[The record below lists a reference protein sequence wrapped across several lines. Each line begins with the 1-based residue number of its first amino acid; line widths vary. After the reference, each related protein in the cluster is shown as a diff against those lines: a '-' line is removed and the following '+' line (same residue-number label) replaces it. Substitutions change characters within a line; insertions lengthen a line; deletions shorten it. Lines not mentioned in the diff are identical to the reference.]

1 MKFRVILFSLLAFFT
16 SPLITYGQASVNPK
30 PGIRFLPGTFQS
42 AVVAAKT
49 ARKPLAVEVYL
60 TGCPHCEALAPILAE
75 KAVGD
80 YFNANFVNWKV
91 EANAPESVA
100 LQKEKG
106 IAYPEF
112 PLLLFFDSQGNLIHV
127 ATPAEQTSKP
137 AFIEEVISAGRTA
150 LNPAQRTAGYAARFE
165 AGDRDLGFL
174 INYGKYCKVR
184 KDNAQLHAISD
195 AVGNLLQ
202 SPGQMK
208 SPAGFYCLQRL
219 VDDIDNPLA
228 VYFFSHLSEFTA
240 AFPVKDVKEAGEG
253 VVFRSLYGMNGDQNP
268 LQKIVQMRTYMIA
281 LGVPANEA
289 AGRTLLK
296 ELDAHL
302 RAKSTPGAVQRFN
315 EYRAQNKAIGIAD
328 YAYLMHYFNEK
339 ATDTSYLKEMPVWA
353 ADGLNVAPADGK
365 MSQQVA
371 DIQYELAV
379 AYQKMGQKAEAYK
392 QAQQGL
398 DTARKAKLDTK
409 RYEEQVASLK

>member
-1 MKFRVILFSLLAFFT
+1 MKIRVILFSLLVLVT
-16 SPLITYGQASVNPK
+16 SQLLTYGQASVGAK
-30 PGIRFLPGTFQS
+30 SGIRFLSGTFQA
-42 AVVAAKT
+42 AVAAAKT
-49 ARKPLAVEVYL
+49 AGKPLAVEVYL

-75 KAVGD
+75 KTVGD
-80 YFNANFVNWKV
+80 YFNANFVSWKV

-127 ATPAEQTSKP
+127 ATPAEKTSKP
-137 AFIEEVISAGRTA
+137 AFIEEVISTGRTA

-174 INYGKYCKVR
+174 INYGKYCKVK

-195 AVGNLLQ
+195 AVGQLLQ
-202 SPGQMK
+202 SPEQIK
-208 SPAGFYCLQRL
+208 SPIGFYCLQRL

-228 VYFFSHLSEFTA
+228 VYFFSHLNEFTA

-253 VVFRSLYGMNGDQNP
+253 VVFRSLYGVKGDQHP
-268 LQKIVQMRTYMIA
+268 VQKIVQMRTYMTA
-281 LGVPANEA
+281 LGVPASEA

-302 RAKSTPGAVQRFN
+302 RANSTPGAVQRFN
-315 EYRAQNKAIGIAD
+315 AYRAQNKSIGIAD

-339 ATDTSYLKEMPVWA
+339 ATDTSYLTEMPIWA
-353 ADGLNVAPADGK
+353 ADGLKMAPADGK
-365 MSQQVA
+365 MAQQVA
-371 DIQYELAV
+371 DIHYELAA
-379 AYQKMGQKAEAYK
+379 AYQKMGQKVDAFK

-398 DTARKAKLDTK
+398 DTARKAKLATK
-409 RYEEQVASLK
+409 RYEDQVASLK